1 MTHSLIRDRLGVKI
15 GGRIDAK
22 PLKLREWIFKHA
34 LGLKTAG
41 RCRLLTVWRYT
52 ILKQINT
59 MARILL
65 FLFGAAG
72 LSGFIVP
79 VLKRRILNIGNISGL
94 AVCICIMLYA
104 VFMPTIHE
112 MIRVLWHRT
121 VGKIVLSIVAAGLV
135 LALVLVIVMTTLMVK
150 AAAARPSEN
159 ATVIVLGCKVYGERP
174 SVMLEVRLNAALEY
188 LNANPK
194 SVCIVS
200 GGQGSDELIPE
211 AECMYLYLTSH
222 GIAAERIYQED
233 KSTTTRENIAFSYEI
248 IKEHGLNESIAIAT
262 NEFHEYRAGKIAEN
276 FGLEYGAVSGS
287 TVLWLLPTY
296 YARELLA
303 ILYEWVF

>member
-1 MTHSLIRDRLGVKI
+1 MIVK
-15 GGRIDAK
+15 
-22 PLKLREWIFKHA
+22 LF
-34 LGLKTAG
+34 
-41 RCRLLTVWRYT
+41 
-52 ILKQINT
+52 
-59 MARILL
+59 L

-72 LSGFIVP
+72 FIGFIVP
-79 VLKRRILNIGNISGL
+79 AIRRGILNIGNVSGI
-94 AVCICIMLYA
+94 AICICFMLYA
-104 VFMPTIHE
+104 AFMPAIHE
-112 MIRVLWHRT
+112 MLRAFWQKT
-121 VGKIVLSIVAAGLV
+121 VGKVVLGILAAGFV
-135 LALVLVIVMTTLMVK
+135 CALVLVIIMTTLMVK
-150 AAAARPSEN
+150 AATARPSEN

-174 SVMLEVRLNAALEY
+174 SIMLEARLNAALEY
-188 LNANPK
+188 LNTNPE

-248 IKEHGLNESIAIAT
+248 MKEHGLNASIAIAT

-287 TVLWLLPTY
+287 AVLWLLPTY

>member
-1 MTHSLIRDRLGVKI
+1 M
-15 GGRIDAK
+15 
-22 PLKLREWIFKHA
+22 
-34 LGLKTAG
+34 
-41 RCRLLTVWRYT
+41 
-52 ILKQINT
+52 
-59 MARILL
+59 
-65 FLFGAAG
+65 
-72 LSGFIVP
+72 
-79 VLKRRILNIGNISGL
+79 
-94 AVCICIMLYA
+94 
-104 VFMPTIHE
+104 
-112 MIRVLWHRT
+112 
-121 VGKIVLSIVAAGLV
+121 
-135 LALVLVIVMTTLMVK
+135 VLVIIMTTLMVK
-150 AAAARPSEN
+150 AAAARPAEN

-174 SVMLEVRLNAALEY
+174 SIMLEARLDAALEY
-188 LNANPK
+188 LNANPE
-194 SVCIVS
+194 SACIVS

-248 IKEHGLNESIAIAT
+248 IKEQGLNASIAIAT

-303 ILYEWVF
+303 ILYEWFF